1 MRARSDTAA
10 SPELSPFKEG
20 SYMELRNL
28 PWGKIALGLGM
39 AGVAAVHPA
48 FAQEAATAAATVAA
62 DATAT
67 AAVVAAPVAEVAA
80 EVAAPVPDK
89 GDTAWM
95 MVSTVLV
102 MLMIVPGLALFY
114 GGLVRTKNMASVLT
128 QILAVAALAM
138 IMWVVFGYALS
149 FGGDANQFVSTGK
162 FFLKGVTADSTVATF
177 TDGVVIPE
185 FVFIAFQMTFSAITV
200 ALVVG
205 GLVERM
211 KFSALMVFAMVW
223 LTISYYPIAHMVWY
237 LGGTDAATGLI
248 FGWGALDFAGGTV
261 VHINAG
267 VTALVGALLIGKR
280 VGYQKE
286 LMAPHSLTMTLI
298 GTGLLWVGW
307 FGFNAGSALEANG
320 SAGLALINTFTA
332 TAAGVLFW
340 MLTERAL
347 GHSGS
352 LLGAC
357 SGAIAGL
364 VAITPAAGNSGPF
377 GGILLGAV
385 GAVAACLFVMKV
397 KPKLG
402 FDDSLDVFGI
412 HGVAGIIGSIGTAF
426 TMLAVLGGPAG
437 DDYVLGTQLWI
448 QVKSV
453 AVAVIWSAIA
463 AAIAFTIAKLVT
475 GGRVTP
481 EVEREGLDLGEHGE
495 RAYNY

>member
-1 MRARSDTAA
+1 MTKGETMTFANKFAA
-10 SPELSPFKEG
+10 GAGAVGLSLFAT
-20 SYMELRNL
+20 L
-28 PWGKIALGLGM
+28 PAW
-39 AGVAAVHPA
+39 
-48 FAQEAATAAATVAA
+48 AQEAAPAVAEAAAPT
-62 DATAT
+62 
-67 AAVVAAPVAEVAA
+67 
-80 EVAAPVPDK
+80 PDK

-95 MVSTVLV
+95 MVATVLV
-102 MLMIVPGLALFY
+102 MAMIVPGLALFY

-138 IMWVVFGYALS
+138 IMWVMFGYGLA
-149 FGGDANQFVSTGK
+149 FGGDANQFVSGGK
-162 FFLKGVTADSTVATF
+162 WFLKEVTADSTVATF

-200 ALVVG
+200 ALVLG

-211 KFSALMVFAMVW
+211 KFSAVMVFAIVW
-223 LTISYYPIAHMVWY
+223 LTIVYYPIAHMVWY
-237 LGGTDAATGLI
+237 LGGTDEATGLI

-267 VTALVGALLIGKR
+267 IAALVGCLIIGKR
-280 VGYQKE
+280 NGYQKDI
-286 LMAPHSLTMTLI
+286 MAPHSLTMTLI

-340 MLTERAL
+340 MLTERVL
-347 GHSGS
+347 GHKGS

-364 VAITPAAGNSGPF
+364 VAVTPAAGNSGPF
-377 GGILLGAV
+377 GAILLGAV
-385 GAVAACLFVMKV
+385 AGIVCCWFVMKL
-397 KPKLG
+397 KAKLG

-412 HGVAGIIGSIGTAF
+412 HGIGGLIGSILTAV
-426 TMLAVLGGPAG
+426 TMLPALGGPAG
-437 DDYVLGTQLWI
+437 DDYVLGSQLWI
-448 QVKSV
+448 QIKSV
-453 AVAVIWSAIA
+453 GVAVLWSAVGSAIA
-463 AAIAFTIAKLVT
+463 FSIAKAVT
-475 GGRVTP
+475 GGRVSE

>member
-1 MRARSDTAA
+1 MNFA
-10 SPELSPFKEG
+10 
-20 SYMELRNL
+20 N
-28 PWGKIALGLGM
+28 KIAAGAGAAGL
-39 AGVAAVHPA
+39 ALFAALPVW
-48 FAQEAATAAATVAA
+48 AQEAAPAVAEAATP
-62 DATAT
+62 T
-67 AAVVAAPVAEVAA
+67 
-80 EVAAPVPDK
+80 PDK

-95 MVSTVLV
+95 MISTVLV
-102 MLMIVPGLALFY
+102 MAMIVPGLALFY

-138 IMWVVFGYALS
+138 IMWVMFGYSLA
-149 FGGDANQFVSTGK
+149 FGGDANQFISSGK
-162 FFLKGVTADSTVATF
+162 AFLAGVTADSTVATF

-200 ALVVG
+200 ALVLG

-211 KFSALMVFAMVW
+211 KFSAVMVFAIVW
-223 LTISYYPIAHMVWY
+223 LTIVYYPIAHMVWY
-237 LGGTDAATGLI
+237 LGGDDASTGLI

-267 VTALVGALLIGKR
+267 IAALVGCLIIGKR
-280 VGYQKE
+280 SGYQKDI
-286 LMAPHSLTMTLI
+286 MAPHSLTMTLI

-340 MLTERAL
+340 MLTERVL
-347 GHSGS
+347 GHKGS

-364 VAITPAAGNSGPF
+364 VAVTPAAGNSGPF
-377 GGILLGAV
+377 GAILLGAIAGIV
-385 GAVAACLFVMKV
+385 CCWFVMKL
-397 KPKLG
+397 KAKLG

-412 HGVAGIIGSIGTAF
+412 HGIGGLIGSILTAV
-426 TMLAVLGGPAG
+426 TMLPALGGPGA
-437 DDYVLGTQLWI
+437 DDYDLAGQLVI
-448 QVKSV
+448 QIKSV
-453 AVAVIWSAIA
+453 GVAVIWSAVGS
-463 AAIAFTIAKLVT
+463 AIAFYIAKAVT
-475 GGRVTP
+475 GGRVSE